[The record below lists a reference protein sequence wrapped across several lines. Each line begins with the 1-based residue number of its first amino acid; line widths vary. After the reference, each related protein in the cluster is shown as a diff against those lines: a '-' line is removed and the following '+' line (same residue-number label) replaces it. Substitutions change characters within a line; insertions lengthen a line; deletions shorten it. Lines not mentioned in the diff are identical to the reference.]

1 MRQRRRTVDR
11 DLYRIITA
19 LRNRI
24 RAQGYTQLEVQE
36 VLGWGRSYISQLLT
50 RQKALRIEQIL
61 QILLVINV
69 APADFFD
76 EIYPFGDAFSPA
88 RPQPARPGRRRAKSS
103 PAYDDLRNGLRRLR
117 RSYDGIVRVLIRKNL
132 ITEDDLAAAVAR
144 FRDGGAAP
152 RGTTRR
158 PVGELRGWT
167 A

>member
-11 DLYRIITA
+11 DLDRIITT

-24 RAQGYTQLEVQE
+24 REQGYTQLEVQE

-76 EIYPFGDAFSPA
+76 EIYAFGDAYSPA
-88 RPQPARPGRRRAKSS
+88 RPWRHSAVSS
-103 PAYDDLRNGLRRLR
+103 FPDGDDLKSGLRRLR

-132 ITEDDLAAAVAR
+132 ITEDALEAAVAR
-144 FRDGGAAP
+144 FRKGGAAP
-152 RGTTRR
+152 RGTTRQ
-158 PVGELRGWT
+158 PVGELR
-167 A
+167 